1 MGHEVEEIDAD
12 ENEEVL
18 DRRLSRPPWN
28 FGDGH
33 RLVGYAATSLSA
45 S

>member
-1 MGHEVEEIDAD
+1 MEQVGMTEA
-12 ENEEVL
+12 
-18 DRRLSRPPWN
+18 RMSRPPWN

-33 RLVGYAATSLSA
+33 RLVGYAATSLST